1 MRSFS
6 FFAIVLFYTFSVFGQ
21 SASVSSNVAVG
32 DILVIG
38 VSEDNSYDHINFP
51 KENFII
57 KRGGIASF
65 KTLSGTSVQVLSL
78 SKNKFGTTV
87 VKIRRK
93 DSGRFFGSHLTVTA
107 QLEPAIS
114 SGELVVVQ

>member
-6 FFAIVLFYTFSVFGQ
+6 FFAIVLFCTFSVFGQ
-21 SASVSSNVAVG
+21 SASVSSNVDVG

-38 VSEDNSYDHINFP
+38 VSEDDSYDHINFP
-51 KENFII
+51 KENFIL

-65 KTLSGTSVQVLSL
+65 KKLSGTSVEVVSL
-78 SKNKFGTTV
+78 SKNKSGTTV

-93 DSGRFFGSHLTVTA
+93 DNGRFFGSHLTVTA

-114 SGELVVVQ
+114 SGELVVQ